1 MAVLRI
7 VLTVVLVAV
16 CIAMT
21 VLILSQEGKSSGLS
35 GSIAG
40 GSTETYV
47 AQNRGRTPEGKMEKW
62 TKILIAAFL
71 VLALALNI
79 LN

>member
-7 VLTVVLVAV
+7 VLTVLLVVV
-16 CIAMT
+16 CVIMT
-21 VLILSQEGKSSGLS
+21 VVILSQEGKSSGLS

-71 VLALALNI
+71 ILALVLNI